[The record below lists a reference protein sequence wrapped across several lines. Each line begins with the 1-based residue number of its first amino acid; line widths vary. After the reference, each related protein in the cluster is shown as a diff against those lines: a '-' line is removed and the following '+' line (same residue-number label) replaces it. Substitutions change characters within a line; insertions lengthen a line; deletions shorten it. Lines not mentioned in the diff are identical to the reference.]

1 MDMSE
6 EELSPIEEEIIRL
19 EARAEELREE
29 FMSLLPKEKDTLN
42 LNLNREDKIKEK
54 IEKARLKLIKR
65 GIKI

>member
-1 MDMSE
+1 MSE

-19 EARAEELREE
+19 EARAEALREE
-29 FMSLLPKEKDTLN
+29 FMSLQPKEEDTLN
-42 LNLNREDKIKEK
+42 LSVQKREDKIKEK

>member
-42 LNLNREDKIKEK
+42 LNLNRENKIKEK